1 MSEQNKQIARR
12 FASAFAAGDTAV
24 LEEIVSAEFV
34 DHYPPPGQGSDRQ
47 ALIDAVAAFRT
58 GFPDMEITVERQ
70 VAEGDLVA
78 QCGMIKGTHNGA
90 MMGVPATGKGAAF
103 AWMDMYR
110 IQDGEM
116 VEVWH
121 VEDIAGMLQQ
131 LGLTP
136 S

>member
-1 MSEQNKQIARR
+1 
-12 FASAFAAGDTAV
+12 
-24 LEEIVSAEFV
+24 
-34 DHYPPPGQGSDRQ
+34 
-47 ALIDAVAAFRT
+47 
-58 GFPDMEITVERQ
+58 
-70 VAEGDLVA
+70 
-78 QCGMIKGTHNGA
+78 MIKGTHNGA
-90 MMGVPATGKGAAF
+90 MMGMPATGKEATF

-110 IQDGEM
+110 IEDGEM